1 MQFTFDVAVLS
12 IFGELDSKYK
22 DRLTYNYHIL
32 DKGYN
37 SFPINLPGT
46 LFRKALSVSSHS
58 HSQAHQFL
66 YLHIYNKIWT
76 NL

>member
-12 IFGELDSKYK
+12 IFGELDGKYK
-22 DRLTYNYHIL
+22 DRLKYNYHIV

-46 LFRKALSVSSHS
+46 LFRKALLVSSHP
-58 HSQAHQFL
+58 HKPKFAK
-66 YLHIYNKIWT
+66 LHVYTKTYAVI
-76 NL
+76 